1 MAHVT
6 KTNSPLQTV
15 ILVCL
20 VAIMCYEAAILAYA
34 LRIPPDHIA
43 SFWPATPFLV
53 AVLLL
58 APRKN
63 WAAIIAAGLA
73 GMALGDLRNGV
84 PIGSVI
90 WLCLGDLAAVLGAAL
105 GMSRLFKGA
114 PHLSS
119 VKTLA
124 QYLVVVVVLASFTSA
139 FLGAN
144 AIVLGGYWPQWRLW
158 YFSDALSFLTVT
170 PAILNWV
177 HEGRAWARRSQNY
190 LELAALIT
198 AVILFGYLTFM
209 GAGRRE
215 PPALLYSLVP
225 LLLWAALRLGL
236 KGVST
241 SMVIVAFLSIWGTA
255 HGRGPFTEQGPLN
268 NVLSMQLFLF
278 FATVPFMFLAVLV
291 EEQKGAQQALIDEEA
306 RLRESEE
313 RFRLAAQAGRMYA
326 YEWDVATDK
335 VVRSEECMRVL
346 GSEDQPKQLTRQQL
360 LASVHP
366 DDRALFVNSVDQPT
380 PENPTVQISY
390 RVLRPDGSVVWLEKN
405 ARAFFDQQGK
415 MLRMI
420 GMVADVTEGKKAE
433 EAVLQREKEL
443 LEAQRVAQVG
453 SWQWDQKTDAV
464 AWSKEL
470 YRIAGRDPALSPPSF
485 KEQSQLY
492 TPESWE
498 RLECAVAEALRTGTA
513 YELDLRMIR
522 PDGSTRWIIDRGEVL
537 RDAAGQIA
545 WLRGTAQDI
554 TERKQAE
561 DALQASEEKFRSVF
575 RDAGVGMVIVS
586 PEGRFLAANEAF
598 CDCLGYTEEEL
609 LQKTVESVTLAE
621 DWQSFSQRLRESL
634 ERGTSFQRVEK
645 RCLHKS
651 GRIVITESSA
661 SLIRGPSG
669 ESRYFVGEVLDIT
682 QRKLADEALSSV
694 SRRLIEAHEEER
706 TRIAR
711 ELHDD
716 INQRMALLSGN
727 LERVKEIL
735 PASDV
740 QARALVDEAGQRVS
754 DLASDIQSLS
764 HRLHSSNLE
773 YLGLVPACDGFCRE
787 VSERQ
792 KIEIDF
798 RAGAIPKALP
808 KEISLCLFR
817 VLQEALM
824 NAIKHSEARR
834 FEVGLVNVSSD
845 IELTVHDSGIGFDLE
860 KAMSG
865 QGLGLTSMRERLKL
879 VDGQLFI
886 DSKPQGGT
894 TVHARVP
901 TNARMKTAGAS
912 G

>member
-1 MAHVT
+1 VLAFVT
-6 KTNSPLQTV
+6 LTPVILSWVSDGRTWMRKSYVYYLEVAALLSGLVLISYFCFAASATNS
-15 ILVCL
+15 
-20 VAIMCYEAAILAYA
+20 
-34 LRIPPDHIA
+34 
-43 SFWPATPFLV
+43 S
-53 AVLLL
+53 
-58 APRKN
+58 
-63 WAAIIAAGLA
+63 
-73 GMALGDLRNGV
+73 
-84 PIGSVI
+84 
-90 WLCLGDLAAVLGAAL
+90 
-105 GMSRLFKGA
+105 
-114 PHLSS
+114 
-119 VKTLA
+119 
-124 QYLVVVVVLASFTSA
+124 
-139 FLGAN
+139 
-144 AIVLGGYWPQWRLW
+144 
-158 YFSDALSFLTVT
+158 
-170 PAILNWV
+170 
-177 HEGRAWARRSQNY
+177 
-190 LELAALIT
+190 
-198 AVILFGYLTFM
+198 
-209 GAGRRE
+209 
-215 PPALLYSLVP
+215 PALLYSLVP
-225 LLLWAALRLGL
+225 FLLWSALRFGSI
-236 KGVST
+236 GIS
-241 SMVIVAFLSIWGTA
+241 SAIVVVGFLSIWGA
-255 HGRGPFTEQGPLN
+255 VHGRGSFIQGGQYN
-268 NVLSMQLFLF
+268 NVFSIQLFLVF
-278 FATVPFMFLAVLV
+278 TAIPFMVLAALV
-291 EEQKGAQQALIDEEA
+291 EERKAGDAALKK
-306 RLRESEE
+306 SEE
-313 RFRLAAQAGRMYA
+313 RFRLAAQAGKMFA
-326 YEWDVATDK
+326 YEWDLPTD
-335 VVRSEECMRVL
+335 VILRSGESAEIL
-346 GSEDQPKQLTRQQL
+346 GIGDETRTTGQQIWASVYPGDRERL
-360 LASVHP
+360 LAAVVAVS
-366 DDRALFVNSVDQPT
+366 
-380 PENPTVQISY
+380 PEKPNLQIAY
-390 RVLRPDGSVVWLEKN
+390 RIVRPDTTVIWVERNS
-405 ARAFFDQQGK
+405 RAHFDERGR

-420 GMVADVTEGKKAE
+420 GMVADVTERKKAE

-453 SWQWDQKTDAV
+453 SWQWDQKTDVV

-498 RLECAVAEALRTGTA
+498 RLKCAVAEALRTGTP

-561 DALQASEEKFRSVF
+561 DALRASEEKFRSVF

-621 DWQSFSQRLRESL
+621 DWPSFSERLRETL

-645 RCLHKS
+645 HCLHKS
-651 GRIVITESSA
+651 GRIVVTESSA

-682 QRKLADEALSSV
+682 QRKLAEEALSSV

-735 PASDV
+735 PASDA
-740 QARALVDEAGQRVS
+740 QARAIVDEAGQRVS

-773 YLGLVPACDGFCRE
+773 YLGLVAACDGFCRE

-792 KIEIDF
+792 NIEIDF

-834 FEVGLVNVSSD
+834 FEVGLVNVSND

-879 VDGQLFI
+879 VDGQLSI
-886 DSKPQGGT
+886 DSKLQGGT

-901 TNARMKTAGAS
+901 TNARMKTVGAS

>member
-1 MAHVT
+1 VTDRSGSSRQLDQLNADPRVKEYLANRELSSDVGLANEWLRLAMESGKAVGWEWDLKTGRGSWFGDLNTMFGIPSNTYVGRPEDFHRYVHPEDRNLVSDAVADARINHRPYAAEFRVVWPDGTMRWVAATGKFYYSPNGEPERMLGMAVDITDRKQAEDALRETEKRYRRIVETANEGVWLLDSKLHTSYV
-6 KTNSPLQTV
+6 NRQMAEMLG
-15 ILVCL
+15 
-20 VAIMCYEAAILAYA
+20 YEPGEMVGRSVFDSYFPEDVERKKQLLERRQQGVREQFEERLRHRKGSELWVRMAAIPVFKDNGEFDGTLAMVSEITERKRAEDA
-34 LRIPPDHIA
+34 LRE
-43 SFWPATPFLV
+43 S
-53 AVLLL
+53 
-58 APRKN
+58 
-63 WAAIIAAGLA
+63 
-73 GMALGDLRNGV
+73 
-84 PIGSVI
+84 
-90 WLCLGDLAAVLGAAL
+90 
-105 GMSRLFKGA
+105 
-114 PHLSS
+114 
-119 VKTLA
+119 
-124 QYLVVVVVLASFTSA
+124 
-139 FLGAN
+139 
-144 AIVLGGYWPQWRLW
+144 
-158 YFSDALSFLTVT
+158 
-170 PAILNWV
+170 
-177 HEGRAWARRSQNY
+177 
-190 LELAALIT
+190 
-198 AVILFGYLTFM
+198 
-209 GAGRRE
+209 
-215 PPALLYSLVP
+215 
-225 LLLWAALRLGL
+225 
-236 KGVST
+236 
-241 SMVIVAFLSIWGTA
+241 
-255 HGRGPFTEQGPLN
+255 
-268 NVLSMQLFLF
+268 
-278 FATVPFMFLAVLV
+278 
-291 EEQKGAQQALIDEEA
+291 EA
-306 RLRESEE
+306 RLR
-313 RFRLAAQAGRMYA
+313 LAAQVGKMYA

-335 VVRSEECMRVL
+335 VVRSEECMSVL
-346 GSEDQPKQLTRQQL
+346 GSKDQPKQLTRQQL

-366 DDRALFVNSVDQPT
+366 DDRTLFVNSVDQAT
-380 PENPTVQISY
+380 PDNPTVQISY

-405 ARAFFDQQGK
+405 ARAFFDEQGK

-420 GMVADVTEGKKAE
+420 GMVADVTERKKAE

-498 RLECAVAEALRTGTA
+498 RLKCAVAEALRTGTP

-561 DALQASEEKFRSVF
+561 DALRASEEKFRSVF

-621 DWQSFSQRLRESL
+621 DWPSFSERLRETL
-634 ERGTSFQRVEK
+634 ERGTSFRRVEK
-645 RCLHKS
+645 HCLHKS

-682 QRKLADEALSSV
+682 QRKLAEEALSSV

-754 DLASDIQSLS
+754 HLAFDIQSLS

-773 YLGLVPACDGFCRE
+773 YLGLVAACDSFCRE

-798 RAGAIPKALP
+798 RAGAIPNALP

-834 FEVGLVNVSSD
+834 FEVGLVNVSND

-879 VDGQLFI
+879 MDGQLSI
-886 DSKPQGGT
+886 DSKLQGGT

>member
-1 MAHVT
+1 VIDRSGSPRQLDQLNANPRVKEYLANRELSSDVGLANEWLRLAMESGKAVGWEWDLKTGRDSWFGDLKTMFGIPSNTYVGRPEDFHRYVHPEDRNRVSDAVADARINHRPYAAEFRVVWPDGTMRWVAATGKFYYSPSGEPERMLGMAVDIT
-6 KTNSPLQTV
+6 DRKQAEDALRETEKRYRRIVETANEGVWLLDSKLDTSYVNRQMAEM
-15 ILVCL
+15 LG
-20 VAIMCYEAAILAYA
+20 YEPGEMVGRSVFDSYFPEDVEHKKQLLERRQQGVREHFEERLRHRKGSELWVRMAAIPVFKDNGAFDGTLAMVSEITERKRAEDA
-34 LRIPPDHIA
+34 LRE
-43 SFWPATPFLV
+43 S
-53 AVLLL
+53 
-58 APRKN
+58 
-63 WAAIIAAGLA
+63 
-73 GMALGDLRNGV
+73 
-84 PIGSVI
+84 
-90 WLCLGDLAAVLGAAL
+90 
-105 GMSRLFKGA
+105 
-114 PHLSS
+114 
-119 VKTLA
+119 
-124 QYLVVVVVLASFTSA
+124 
-139 FLGAN
+139 
-144 AIVLGGYWPQWRLW
+144 
-158 YFSDALSFLTVT
+158 
-170 PAILNWV
+170 
-177 HEGRAWARRSQNY
+177 
-190 LELAALIT
+190 
-198 AVILFGYLTFM
+198 
-209 GAGRRE
+209 
-215 PPALLYSLVP
+215 
-225 LLLWAALRLGL
+225 
-236 KGVST
+236 
-241 SMVIVAFLSIWGTA
+241 
-255 HGRGPFTEQGPLN
+255 
-268 NVLSMQLFLF
+268 
-278 FATVPFMFLAVLV
+278 
-291 EEQKGAQQALIDEEA
+291 EA
-306 RLRESEE
+306 RLR
-313 RFRLAAQAGRMYA
+313 LAAQVGKMYA

-335 VVRSEECMRVL
+335 VVRSEECMSVL
-346 GSEDQPKQLTRQQL
+346 GSKDQPKQLTRQQL

-366 DDRALFVNSVDQPT
+366 DDRTLFVNSVDQAT
-380 PENPTVQISY
+380 PENPTVQISH

-405 ARAFFDQQGK
+405 ARALFDEQGK

-420 GMVADVTEGKKAE
+420 GMVADVTERKKAE

-453 SWQWDQKTDAV
+453 SWQWDQKTDVV

-470 YRIAGRDPALSPPSF
+470 YRIAGLDPALSPPSF

-498 RLECAVAEALRTGTA
+498 RLKCAVAEALRTGTP
-513 YELDLRMIR
+513 YELDLRMIH

-537 RDAAGQIA
+537 RNAAGQIA

-561 DALQASEEKFRSVF
+561 DALRASEEKFRSVF
-575 RDAGVGMVIVS
+575 LDAGVGMVIVS

-621 DWQSFSQRLRESL
+621 DWPSFSERLRETL
-634 ERGTSFQRVEK
+634 ERGTSFRRVEK
-645 RCLHKS
+645 HCLHKS

-661 SLIRGPSG
+661 SLILGPSG

-682 QRKLADEALSSV
+682 QRKLAEEALSSV

-735 PASDV
+735 PASDA

-773 YLGLVPACDGFCRE
+773 YLGLVAACDGFCRE

-834 FEVGLVNVSSD
+834 FEVGLVNVSNE

-886 DSKPQGGT
+886 DSKLQRGT

>member
-1 MAHVT
+1 LKLKLSEPKPDLIIAVSYPAINFLLETGKDLFPETPIVFSCVGDSFGENLKIAIARAGRHNVSGILLGNQQGAT
-6 KTNSPLQTV
+6 LKLAFQLQPDTQRVVAVAGTTPLEKFWVNQLEKDLALSQPGITFTYLSNMPMDDILKKVAALPPHTV
-15 ILVCL
+15 IFYPYFFLDANGSFFSPEEALDLISGAANVPVYGSFHSYIGHGLLGGRMLDFEDVAAKTAEDASRALRREQTPDPEFAVDTTSSITVDWRELRRWNISESRLPPGTVVLFKEKSLLNRFRWYILGFVTLCL
-20 VAIMCYEAAILAYA
+20 CEAILIFA
-34 LRIPPDHIA
+34 LLIQ
-43 SFWPATPFLV
+43 
-53 AVLLL
+53 
-58 APRKN
+58 
-63 WAAIIAAGLA
+63 G
-73 GMALGDLRNGV
+73 
-84 PIGSVI
+84 
-90 WLCLGDLAAVLGAAL
+90 
-105 GMSRLFKGA
+105 
-114 PHLSS
+114 
-119 VKTLA
+119 
-124 QYLVVVVVLASFTSA
+124 
-139 FLGAN
+139 
-144 AIVLGGYWPQWRLW
+144 
-158 YFSDALSFLTVT
+158 
-170 PAILNWV
+170 
-177 HEGRAWARRSQNY
+177 ARRKR
-190 LELAALIT
+190 A
-198 AVILFGYLTFM
+198 
-209 GAGRRE
+209 
-215 PPALLYSLVP
+215 
-225 LLLWAALRLGL
+225 
-236 KGVST
+236 
-241 SMVIVAFLSIWGTA
+241 
-255 HGRGPFTEQGPLN
+255 
-268 NVLSMQLFLF
+268 
-278 FATVPFMFLAVLV
+278 
-291 EEQKGAQQALIDEEA
+291 EEA
-306 RLRESEE
+306 LRESEA
-313 RFRLAAQAGRMYA
+313 RLHLAAQVGKMYA

-335 VVRSEECMRVL
+335 VVRSEECISVL
-346 GSEDQPKQLTRQQL
+346 GPNDQPKQLTRQQL

-366 DDRALFVNSVDQPT
+366 DDRALFVGSVDRLT
-380 PENPTVQISY
+380 PGNPTTQLDY

-886 DSKPQGGT
+886 DSKLQGGT

-912 G
+912 E